1 MPTAVPTISAE
12 ELRRRTIARTD
23 WVPCKAAFIDCR
35 TPGSDL
41 KDNYSFIGVGVS
53 QSSEQ
58 FINLSEPHGFQ
69 TGAAGMPHGTTNSLH
84 LHFTAEVFLNFGG
97 TYRVRW
103 GADGNEGEYLST
115 DGDIISVPPWIF
127 RGVTNEGEDSGVL
140 LTVLG
145 HDDTGGIIW
154 GPSVLRQAE
163 NHGLYLSADN
173 MLIDTVNGQP
183 KPDDAE
189 LITPMEQRSID
200 QLTHYTPTEM
210 RTRVSQVGDR
220 VFDPDALLCTR
231 AAGGAAGLDLVI
243 GYGISENR
251 RQAPRL
257 TEPHSFNLAVL
268 RAEAGQGILRHRHD
282 QPSVL
287 IGRTGVWEVTV
298 NEAEQARTV
307 RVGPAD
313 QISVPPG
320 AWRSARLV
328 EPAAGEDV
336 GELVI
341 VCGGDG
347 RVLLDWAPE
356 VVEQAAAN
364 DWVLDPNGYL
374 APRSVLPRTAL
385 AASRARQEWL
395 AAR

>member
-1 MPTAVPTISAE
+1 MTTSAQPQLTG
-12 ELRRRTIARTD
+12 LRRRTITRAD

-84 LHFTAEVFLNFGG
+84 MHFTAEVFINFGG

-103 GADGNEGEYLST
+103 GADGTDGEYLST

-127 RGVTNEGEDSGVL
+127 RGFTNEGSDQGVL

-154 GPSVLRQAE
+154 GPTVLEQAAD
-163 NHGLYLSADN
+163 HGLYLTLDN
-173 MLIDTVNGQP
+173 MLVDTVAGQP
-183 KPDDAE
+183 APPIE
-189 LITPMEQRSID
+189 GRITPMDQREID
-200 QLTHYTPTEM
+200 TLTPYSVADM
-210 RTRVSQVGDR
+210 RARVSQVGDR
-220 VFDPDALLCTR
+220 TFDPDALLCSR
-231 AAGGAAGLDLVI
+231 VDGGRVGLNLVI

-251 RQAPRL
+251 RLVPRL
-257 TEPHSFNLAVL
+257 TEPHSFNLAVV
-268 RAEAGQGILRHRHD
+268 RAEDGQGLLRHRHD

-287 IGRTGVWEVTV
+287 MVRTGVWEVTV
-298 NEAEQARTV
+298 LDGDGEETV
-307 RVGPAD
+307 RVEPAD
-313 QISVPPG
+313 QVSVPAG
-320 AWRSARLV
+320 AWRSGRLV
-328 EPAAGEDV
+328 EGGADGAGE
-336 GELVI
+336 LI
-341 VCGGDG
+341 VVCASDG
-347 RVLLDWAPE
+347 RVEIVWAPE
-356 VVEQAAAN
+356 VIEAASDN
-364 DWVLDPNGYL
+364 GWVLDPNGYL
-374 APRSVLPRTAL
+374 APSAVLPRTAL
-385 AASRARQEWL
+385 ATARARQERL